1 MSHIGC
7 EIVQHVQKIPRATLH
22 ACLMRAHTMYN
33 GNRSPLAAPSTLG
46 GGLCTTLASFG
57 GEENLRFSAHLGA
70 RSPCAA
76 WSTKWL

>member
-1 MSHIGC
+1 
-7 EIVQHVQKIPRATLH
+7 
-22 ACLMRAHTMYN
+22 MRSVAIKKKRQTRSNNVYN
-33 GNRSPLAAPSTLG
+33 SLLLAAPSTLG
-46 GGLCTTLASFG
+46 GGHCTTLAPFG